1 MPAEYRKIRNSIHQ
15 NCVAEMRKGSPPK
28 GKKEDETCMQY
39 AKRVAAAT
47 FTKRHGVTPQQAEA
61 QIKLVEDVEKLL
73 GFLADETS

>member
-1 MPAEYRKIRNSIHQ
+1 
-15 NCVAEMRKGSPPK
+15 
-28 GKKEDETCMQY
+28 MQY